1 MRVALIAAGIILLV
15 WLLSDVVLLIFLAIL
30 LAAMLD
36 GLSDCLHRHTRL
48 PPHVALAIVTV
59 TIVALTCG
67 LAYWVGPRFADE
79 GRQLWSQM
87 SGEIDNLRQRF
98 ASGSSG
104 GLIPS
109 GGGGLL
115 GSARGLLSSTLGIVG
130 SAFVVLAAAVYFAI
144 APELYRE
151 GAVSL
156 FPLQHR
162 ARARAIMDD
171 IGHTLKWWLV
181 GQAVDMLV
189 VGVLSGIGLVL
200 LGIPLALAL
209 AVLAALL
216 TFVPYFGP
224 IVSGIPAVIVAL
236 TINWHKAL
244 WVVGLYVVC
253 HGVEGY
259 LVAPYVQRRTV
270 ELPPALTVL
279 SMAIFGAIYGV
290 LGIIIATPLM
300 AALLVIVREGYV
312 RDVLGDTGIAPGAGG
327 RHG

>member
-1 MRVALIAAGIILLV
+1 VALVGAVVILLIWV
-15 WLLSDVVLLIFLAIL
+15 LSDVVLLIFLAIL

-36 GLSDCLHRHTRL
+36 GIAGWLHRTTRL
-48 PPHVALAIVTV
+48 PEHVALAVVTV
-59 TIVALTCG
+59 TIVVLVCG

-79 GRQLWSQM
+79 GKQLWNQM
-87 SGEIDNLRQRF
+87 SGEIDTLRQRF
-98 ASGSSG
+98 GSSAGNLMSSGSGS
-104 GLIPS
+104 
-109 GGGGLL
+109 LL
-115 GSARGLLSSTLGIVG
+115 GSARGLLSSTLGVVG

-144 APELYRE
+144 APELYRD
-151 GAVSL
+151 GVVSL
-156 FPLQHR
+156 FPMRHRPR
-162 ARARAIMDD
+162 ARIIMDD
-171 IGHTLKWWLV
+171 VGHTLQWWLL

-189 VGVLSGIGLVL
+189 VGVLSGVGLVL

-209 AVLAALL
+209 AVVAALL

-236 TINWHKAL
+236 TLGWDKAL
-244 WVVGLYVVC
+244 WVVGLYLVC

-279 SMAIFGAIYGV
+279 SMAIFGTIYGV

-312 RDVLGDTGIAPGAGG
+312 HDVLGGAAG
-327 RHG
+327 RDEP

>member
-1 MRVALIAAGIILLV
+1 LRVALVGAVVILLI
-15 WLLSDVVLLIFLAIL
+15 WILSDVVLLIFFAIL

-36 GLSDCLHRHTRL
+36 GIASWLHHRTRL
-48 PPHVALAIVTV
+48 PEHAALAIVTV
-59 TIVALTCG
+59 AIVVLACG

-79 GRQLWSQM
+79 GKQLWNQM
-87 SGEIDNLRQRF
+87 SGEIDTLSQRF
-98 ASGSSG
+98 GSGTG
-104 GLIPS
+104 HLMS

-115 GSARGLLSSTLGIVG
+115 GSARGLLSSTLGVIG

-144 APELYRE
+144 APEMYRD
-151 GAVSL
+151 GVVSL
-156 FPLQHR
+156 FPLPLR
-162 ARARAIMDD
+162 PRVLTIMND
-171 IGHTLKWWLV
+171 IGHTLQWWLL

-189 VGVLSGIGLVL
+189 VGVLSGVGLVL

-209 AVLAALL
+209 AVVAALL

-224 IVSGIPAVIVAL
+224 IVSGIPAVVVAL
-236 TINWHKAL
+236 TISWHKAF
-244 WVVGLYVVC
+244 WVVGLYIVC

-270 ELPPALTVL
+270 ALPPALTVL
-279 SMAIFGAIYGV
+279 SMAIFGTIYGV

-312 RDVLGDTGIAPGAGG
+312 RDVLGDTSVGSGTGG
-327 RHG
+327 PTG